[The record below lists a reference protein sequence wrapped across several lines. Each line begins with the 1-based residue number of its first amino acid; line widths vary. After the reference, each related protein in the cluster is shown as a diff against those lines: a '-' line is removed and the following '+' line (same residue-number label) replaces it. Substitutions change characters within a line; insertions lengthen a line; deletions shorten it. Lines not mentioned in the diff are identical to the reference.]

1 MPQPANTY
9 DSYTAG
15 NTNREDVQDIIYMVT
30 PEKTPVLSSGRRF
43 KAEQRAHEWERDAL
57 AAPTATNAVI
67 EGDDRSGTPITPPQR
82 IGNFTQLMDKVATV
96 TSSQEKSNAIG
107 MTSSMKRAVAKQKIE
122 LKRDLEAR
130 MVSSLPAVAGSSTVA
145 RQTAGLGCMI
155 FTNASHGGAGA
166 TPAHNSGFPTT
177 AVTAGTNRAFTQAL
191 LDANMQAIFTQSGE
205 MPSMAVMSPNH
216 KTIFSTFAGIAQN
229 RRDIKGKEQAT
240 IIGGADVYVSN
251 FGNLTVVP
259 HYMMAGGSEVYL
271 LNGDNYGVA
280 YLQGFSD
287 TPLAK
292 TGHTDRRMVF
302 VEAAVVVTAERA
314 LGKIANL
321 TP

>member
-1 MPQPANTY
+1 
-9 DSYTAG
+9 
-15 NTNREDVQDIIYMVT
+15 
-30 PEKTPVLSSGRRF
+30 
-43 KAEQRAHEWERDAL
+43 
-57 AAPTATNAVI
+57 
-67 EGDDRSGTPITPPQR
+67 
-82 IGNFTQLMDKVATV
+82 MDKIATV
-96 TSSQEKSNAIG
+96 TSSQEKSDAIG
-107 MTSSMKRAVAKQKIE
+107 MSSPMKYAVAKQKLE

-130 MVSSLPAVAGSSTVA
+130 LVSSLPAVAGSSTVA
-145 RQTAGLGCMI
+145 RQTAGLGCLI

-166 TPAHNSGFPTT
+166 TAAHNSGFPTT
-177 AVTAGTNRAFTQAL
+177 AVTAGTNRAFTQTL
-191 LDANMQAIFTQSGE
+191 LDQSMQAIFTQSGE
-205 MPSMAVMSPNH
+205 MPTMAVMSPSH

-259 HYMMAGGSEVYL
+259 HYMMAGGSDVFL

-280 YLQGFSD
+280 YLQGFDD

-292 TGHTDRRMVF
+292 TGHTDRRMCF

-314 LGKIANL
+314 LGKISNL